1 MFLGTPPGGGLRGPV
16 SERCP
21 ARLSLVPCRA
31 LLALAHGRAPRSL
44 RSTAVQDRA
53 YADLAAASLL
63 CTRLFLRPQRA
74 VPPMTTLG
82 ADDDTSSF
90 LERVL
95 ERVPG
100 LNLLAVY
107 DRDAVLIAKGIPPRV
122 PPFAHSASCSLRARC
137 RCQRRPCGRLCSPLR
152 AGSLLMR
159 LNRVLTDCVPSQAAK
174 LQFGKNKHITAFYK
188 DRTVVHI
195 NCLPLVIS
203 AVAAPNANIGLLL
216 SMQQVRRTPRVLPRS
231 YVTICACSHVPGPPD
246 SAGAAAAS
254 GGEVL
259 GEQLVLSD
267 TSTHT
272 LILHT
277 NQRHSALRRSA
288 PCGARRWAGTRAAGA
303 PLC

>member
-1 MFLGTPPGGGLRGPV
+1 
-16 SERCP
+16 
-21 ARLSLVPCRA
+21 
-31 LLALAHGRAPRSL
+31 
-44 RSTAVQDRA
+44 
-53 YADLAAASLL
+53 
-63 CTRLFLRPQRA
+63 
-74 VPPMTTLG
+74 MTTLG

-107 DRDAVLIAKGIPPRV
+107 DRDAVLIAKGTPLRV

-137 RCQRRPCGRLCSPLR
+137 RRQCLPCGRLCSPLR
-152 AGSLLMR
+152 AGSLRCDLIVCTHR
-159 LNRVLTDCVPSQAAK
+159 LCPSQAAK

-216 SMQQVRRTPRVLPRS
+216 SMQQVRRPQSGLRIHGAIERVLTRARTSGQRWSRCGKWWRRPQRTTRS
-231 YVTICACSHVPGPPD
+231 KRALCHAHTYS
-246 SAGAAAAS
+246 
-254 GGEVL
+254 
-259 GEQLVLSD
+259 LSNF
-267 TSTHT
+267 TH
-272 LILHT
+272 
-277 NQRHSALRRSA
+277 QRHSTLRRSTLY
-288 PCGARRWAGTRAAGA
+288 GARRWAGTRAAGV